1 MGGRN
6 RPRMA
11 GNAQGLHRAGVGGP
25 ARNNQRCTRCP
36 WVLRGYGLAGG
47 RHDGGRG
54 GPNAAF
60 SLPRDWSRRW
70 TFFPASA
77 SVPRTSTPSHRR
89 CTGRCDL
96 EPLLGLEFTGRVRA
110 APEGRIV
117 LAGEP
122 LLKVDVSRAGG
133 RTPGVVGPVRDVLRD
148 RDHAVN
154 APAQPLD
161 DGDQALDLD
170 GSTEGDLPLAY
181 LDPHF

>member
-1 MGGRN
+1 MAAAPGVPTGRN
-6 RPRMA
+6 RARKS
-11 GNAQGLHRAGVGGP
+11 GNFTTLALAMTGP
-25 ARNNQRCTRCP
+25 ATFRLFVRNLPSERGFLVAAELESALDFLSC
-36 WVLRGYGLAGG
+36 LRV
-47 RHDGGRG
+47 
-54 GPNAAF
+54 GPEDVNAFA
-60 SLPRDWSRRW
+60 
-70 TFFPASA
+70 
-77 SVPRTSTPSHRR
+77 RR
-89 CTGRCDL
+89 CTGRRDL

-122 LLKVDVSRAGG
+122 LLKADVSAGG
-133 RTPGVVGPVRDVLRD
+133 RTPGVVGPVGEVLRD